1 MEHNGATTWWWSV
14 GELYSK
20 VQLFWE
26 DYTNFR
32 NLSHGFDICLVDII
46 VEGVQGLVKVGSD
59 HSIDSCP
66 ISTQGNSANTDWIHE
81 ALKRSNP
88 WTNLVAVKTMR
99 RIMQIFVAFSECMNF
114 KEQMRSKKL
123 RTCYISRCRHHELF
137 FRLPHTESLR
147 KPKPK
152 TEPPVLCP
160 TGGFESWLGA
170 ALVAPPRHIL
180 L

>member
-1 MEHNGATTWWWSV
+1 MKNAQKPINYNCKKRLQEYPQSQQFLGDLKSWMEHNGATTWWWSV

-114 KEQMRSKKL
+114 KRKALKQDWKGCQTYWL
-123 RTCYISRCRHHELF
+123 RNEWQIF
-137 FRLPHTESLR
+137 
-147 KPKPK
+147 
-152 TEPPVLCP
+152 
-160 TGGFESWLGA
+160 
-170 ALVAPPRHIL
+170 
-180 L
+180 

>member
-1 MEHNGATTWWWSV
+1 M
-14 GELYSK
+14 
-20 VQLFWE
+20 
-26 DYTNFR
+26 NFQ
-32 NLSHGFDICLVDII
+32 HGVFFGKMFDIYFGLNCHWISILRLARIWQSTQTGQKFKITYI
-46 VEGVQGLVKVGSD
+46 VCWLTSFLEFIYSEKATKF
-59 HSIDSCP
+59 CE
-66 ISTQGNSANTDWIHE
+66 ISTLLLSYMV
-81 ALKRSNP
+81 P
-88 WTNLVAVKTMR
+88 VKSKEE
-99 RIMQIFVAFSECMNF
+99 ISQNFVVFSEYMNF